1 MPRGIY
7 THSVTSSR
15 TSPIGLLRLLMLAGL
30 ICCSMA
36 ADSPTAQ
43 VAVPA
48 HRQADD
54 VVILTIDGA
63 IDSMTVQSIRR
74 RLTEAMDEGAD
85 AIVLRINTP
94 GGELMS
100 TLELCRMLK
109 ADAPPNTT
117 AWIDPHAFSAGTII
131 ALACRNI
138 IIAPAGM
145 FGDSAPVSPLG
156 PIPQTERAKLESP
169 ILTEVIDSAR
179 RHQRDE
185 RVVQAFVSLGIEL
198 WLLQERDTGRR
209 ICVDASEYEAIFG
222 EPPPDTIP
230 SITPGLDAELGEAEP
245 LSPFFEQL
253 LGAAGSDSDLG
264 SMLQRPSSRPR
275 LGPDSADDWILIKQ
289 VISNDRLLALTPPEG
304 RDYGLIDGMAST
316 EADVKAFL
324 GAQTIRAKN
333 RNWSEHL
340 TAFMVSWPVRLV
352 LIVLFLV
359 CTFIE
364 MAAPG
369 TGLFAI
375 GAAVSLVVL
384 LGAPWLAGLAQWWD
398 IMLVLLG
405 LVLIGI
411 ELIVV
416 PGTIAIGVAGACCV
430 LIGLIGTFVTGD
442 MTSTEAW
449 DGIFRGILIVFTG
462 LIASV
467 VITAVLVQRLQKTR
481 LASRF
486 VLRSNV
492 ASVYGDGARSGPHET
507 PVTLAVGTT
516 GVAITD
522 LRPAGR
528 VQCGDTIHDAVS
540 SGQWIERGASIRIV
554 QSGMTVEVEEIERD

>member
-1 MPRGIY
+1 MRRLHD
-7 THSVTSSR
+7 TLR
-15 TSPIGLLRLLMLAGL
+15 RLLKLPVLAGL
-30 ICCSMA
+30 LCCSIA
-36 ADSPTAQ
+36 ADTPPTATP
-43 VAVPA
+43 VPA
-48 HRQADD
+48 HRQADH
-54 VVILTIDGA
+54 VEILTINGP

-74 RLTEAMDEGAD
+74 RLDEAMAAGAD

-109 ADAPPNTT
+109 ADAPANTT

-138 IIAPAGM
+138 VITPAGM

-179 RHQRDE
+179 RHRRDE
-185 RVVQAFVSLGIEL
+185 QLVQGFVSLGIEL
-198 WLLQERDTGRR
+198 WLLQEKDTGQR

-222 EPPPDTIP
+222 TPPPETIP
-230 SITPGLDAELGEAEP
+230 SITPGTDGEAEAPSP
-245 LSPFFEQL
+245 LSPFFEQMMSG
-253 LGAAGSDSDLG
+253 GAPESDLG

-275 LGPDSADDWILIKQ
+275 LGPDDAEDWTLVKQ
-289 VISNDRLLALTPPEG
+289 VVSNDRLLALTPQEG
-304 RDYGLIDGMAST
+304 SAYGLVDGTVRT
-316 EADVKAFL
+316 EADLQAFL
-324 GAQTIRAKN
+324 GARTMNTRH

-369 TGLFAI
+369 TGLFGF
-375 GAAVSLVVL
+375 GAAVALVAL
-384 LGAPWLAGLAQWWD
+384 LGAPWLAGMAQWWD
-398 IMLVLLG
+398 ILLVLLG
-405 LVLIGI
+405 LALVAI
-411 ELIVV
+411 ELLLM
-416 PGTIAIGVAGACCV
+416 PGTIIVGAIGACAV
-430 LIGLIGTFVTGD
+430 LIGLIGTFVTGE
-442 MTSTEAW
+442 MTSTEVW
-449 DGIFRGILIVFTG
+449 DGIFRGMLIVFTG
-462 LIASV
+462 LIAS
-467 VITAVLVQRLQKTR
+467 IIIASVLAHRFQRSGI
-481 LASRF
+481 ASRF

-492 ASVYGDGARSGPHET
+492 ASMYGDGAPSGP
-507 PVTLAVGTT
+507 VTDTVAPDVGVE
-516 GVAITD
+516 GVAVTD

-540 SGQWIERGASIRIV
+540 SGQWIRRGAAIRIV
-554 QSGMTVEVEEIERD
+554 HSGMTIEVEEIDHD

>member
-1 MPRGIY
+1 MLKLP
-7 THSVTSSR
+7 
-15 TSPIGLLRLLMLAGL
+15 LLAAML
-30 ICCSMA
+30 CCSIA
-36 ADSPTAQ
+36 ADTPPTST
-43 VAVPA
+43 VVPA
-48 HRQADD
+48 YRQADH
-54 VVILTIDGA
+54 VEILTIEGP
-63 IDSMTVQSIRR
+63 IDSMTVQSIQR
-74 RLTEAMDEGAD
+74 RLTEAMDAGAD

-100 TLELCRMLK
+100 TLELCRILK

-138 IIAPAGM
+138 VIAPAGM

-185 RVVQAFVSLGIEL
+185 RLVQGFVSLGIEL
-198 WLLQERDTGRR
+198 WLLQQRETGKR

-222 EPPPDTIP
+222 TPPPEIIP
-230 SITPGLDAELGEAEP
+230 SITPELGESSGEAQP
-245 LSPFFEQL
+245 LSPFFEKMM
-253 LGAAGSDSDLG
+253 GGMSDANSDLG

-275 LGPDSADDWILIKQ
+275 LGPDDAEDWVLIKQ
-289 VISNDRLLALTPPEG
+289 VVSNDRLLALTPGEG
-304 RDYGLIDGMAST
+304 ADYGLIDGTVKT
-316 EADVKAFL
+316 EADLQAFL
-324 GAQTIRAKN
+324 GAKTINTRH
-333 RNWSEHL
+333 RNWSEQF
-340 TAFMVSWPVRLV
+340 TAFLISWPVRLV

-359 CTFIE
+359 CTIIE
-364 MAAPG
+364 FAAPG

-375 GAAVSLVVL
+375 GAAVSLLIL

-398 IMLVLLG
+398 IVLVLLG
-405 LVLIGI
+405 LVLVAI
-411 ELIVV
+411 ELAVV
-416 PGTIAIGVAGACCV
+416 PGTIFVGAVGACLV

-442 MTSTEAW
+442 MSSTELW
-449 DGIFRGILIVFTG
+449 DGIFRGMLIVFTG
-462 LIASV
+462 LISAIIIGSV
-467 VITAVLVQRLQKTR
+467 

-486 VLRSNV
+486 QSSRIGGRLVLRSDSG
-492 ASVYGDGARSGPHET
+492 SVHGDGASSGPSSMAT
-507 PVTLAVGTT
+507 APLAVGTE

-540 SGQWIERGASIRIV
+540 SGQWIQCGASIKVV
-554 QSGMTVEVEEIERD
+554 QSGMTIEVEEIDRD